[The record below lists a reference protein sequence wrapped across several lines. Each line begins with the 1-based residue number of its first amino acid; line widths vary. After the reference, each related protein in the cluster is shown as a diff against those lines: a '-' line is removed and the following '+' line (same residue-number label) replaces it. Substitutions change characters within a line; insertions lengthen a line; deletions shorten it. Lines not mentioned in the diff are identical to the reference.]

1 MCVYTCPGSLD
12 LYNAKIGEFHVSRG
26 PRRRYLY
33 TRMEDRE
40 RDEVKAGSEL
50 VRSDPSIHRS
60 NYYPLLHGSGIL
72 NSSIFFFFARNSEW
86 RRNDKSCAFTIRPT
100 FLVLRASFLNLML
113 SLSGALKIATA
124 IKISIDARNLDYDK
138 PFGFLATFRSR
149 IHVEEEE

>member
-40 RDEVKAGSEL
+40 RDEVKAGSEP

-72 NSSIFFFFARNSEW
+72 NSSIFFFLRGIPNGEETIKVALLQFVQHS
-86 RRNDKSCAFTIRPT
+86 SCF
-100 FLVLRASFLNLML
+100 VLPS
-113 SLSGALKIATA
+113 
-124 IKISIDARNLDYDK
+124 
-138 PFGFLATFRSR
+138 
-149 IHVEEEE
+149 